1 MPETKKSKRTK
12 TTAARTSSKGSK
24 AGPNKKDLE
33 AIAASLSESAMR
45 YHRLVENLPAKM
57 LRYDIKMQKFVFL
70 NSKKF
75 WTGHTLNEWNDMS
88 GEYRSSWIHP
98 DDLDEYTVLVQDWE
112 ISKKDS
118 RLELNYRLH
127 HKEGFY
133 AWIKSFLYKE
143 YSTEGDLVAF
153 VEVSMD
159 ISEQKLIEQELNK
172 IRKKIDESIDP
183 QSHELN
189 RIKQQHEKEIE
200 EYKRREQ
207 ELFQRE
213 ENFRNLISN
222 SADGFLVATTNHK
235 IVFSNK
241 RLTEITGYN
250 HKDLLTLTVKDLFPP
265 AEFDNVVSRIEKRTE
280 ETESPRQFQAEIV
293 CKNGTNSR
301 LELTALKTIWQGKP
315 VNVFTMRDIE
325 DRRIAQGKKISSMV
339 RKAVAR
345 RHTFY
350 EEIVSKNPAILKIFD
365 ILPTIAESDSSLL
378 IMGESGTGKEL
389 IAQAIHNLSPRC
401 DKPLITVNCSA
412 LPDTLIESELFGYKK
427 GAFTDAKEDKPG
439 RFAQAEG
446 GTLFLDEIGDI
457 SAAMQVKLLRVL
469 QEKTIEPLGSKE
481 SQKVNIRILTA
492 TNRDLDRMVEEETFR
507 SDLFY
512 RINVVRL
519 FLPPLRERL
528 EDIPFLIEHFIGKF
542 RGMFGKDITSISP
555 QALGMLMNYQYP
567 GNIREL
573 ENFVEHAF
581 LLCRGD
587 KIMPEHLPVLSQK
600 TSTAPSYTVPPPDRD
615 RLILE
620 NVTPG
625 TMQEHEAELIL
636 ASLKKHRW
644 NRTAAAEELGIHR
657 VTLNRKINKLGI
669 KLPEFDG
676 RSAYRNIA

>member
-1 MPETKKSKRTK
+1 MPETKKSKRSKATPAK
-12 TTAARTSSKGSK
+12 TSSKGYK
-24 AGPNKKDLE
+24 AIPNKKDLE

-45 YHRLVENLPAKM
+45 YHRLVENLSAKM

-88 GEYRSSWIHP
+88 EEYRSSWIHP
-98 DDLDEYTVLVQDWE
+98 DDLDEYTALLQDWE
-112 ISKKDS
+112 LSKKDS
-118 RLELNYRLH
+118 RLELYYRLH

-133 AWIKSFLYKE
+133 VWIKSFLYKE
-143 YSTEGDLVAF
+143 YSTEGEPVALV
-153 VEVSMD
+153 EISID
-159 ISEQKLIEQELNK
+159 ISEQKLVEQELNK
-172 IRKKIDESIDP
+172 LRKKSDESLER
-183 QSHELN
+183 QSKELI
-189 RIKQQHEKEIE
+189 RVKQQYDKEIE
-200 EYKRREQ
+200 EYKQREQ
-207 ELFQRE
+207 ELSQRE

-222 SADGFLVATTNHK
+222 SADGILVATTDHT
-235 IVFSNK
+235 ILFTNK
-241 RLTEITGYN
+241 RVTKITGYN

-265 AEFDNVVSRIEKRTE
+265 AEFDNVMSRIEKRIE
-280 ETESPRQFQAEIV
+280 ETESPHHFLTEIV
-293 CKNGTNSR
+293 RKNESNLR

-325 DRRIAQGKKISSMV
+325 DRRIAHGKKISSMV
-339 RKAVAR
+339 RNAVAR

-365 ILPTIAESDSSLL
+365 ILPTIADSDSSLL

-389 IAQAIHNLSPRC
+389 IVRAIHNLSPRC

-492 TNRDLDRMVEEETFR
+492 TNRDLDKMVKEEKFR

-512 RINVVRL
+512 RIDVVRL
-519 FLPPLRERL
+519 VLPPLRERL

-555 QALGMLMNYQYP
+555 QALGILMNYHYP

-573 ENFVEHAF
+573 ENFIEHAF

-587 KIMPEHLPVLSQK
+587 KILPEHLPDLSLKASPVQ
-600 TSTAPSYTVPPPDRD
+600 SYAAPLPERD
-615 RLILE
+615 RLSLE

-636 ASLKKHRW
+636 ASLKKNHW